1 LANSASFWSPEGDL
15 ANGLVILGLYSDANP
30 PPSNTPDVVQIDMP
44 DGATIAYDHAAHALA
59 VTLPAG
65 GTATIPPPPAAQPS
79 TARSPSTMM
88 CRSPAL
94 PPQPMM

>member
-1 LANSASFWSPEGDL
+1 M
-15 ANGLVILGLYSDANP
+15 GLYSDANP

-65 GTATIPPPPAAQPS
+65 GTATIPPPPRRRNHQRP
-79 TARSPSTMM
+79 AR
-88 CRSPAL
+88 R
-94 PPQPMM
+94 QR

>member
-1 LANSASFWSPEGDL
+1 M

-65 GTATIPPPPAAQPS
+65 GTATIAPPPRRRNHQRSRHDQRPARRQ
-79 TARSPSTMM
+79 R
-88 CRSPAL
+88 
-94 PPQPMM
+94 

>member
-1 LANSASFWSPEGDL
+1 M
-15 ANGLVILGLYSDANP
+15 GLYSDANP

-65 GTATIPPPPAAQPS
+65 GTATIAPPPAAQPSTVPSRS

>member
-1 LANSASFWSPEGDL
+1 M
-15 ANGLVILGLYSDANP
+15 GLYSDANP

-65 GTATIPPPPAAQPS
+65 GTATIAPPPPAAQPSTVPSRS